1 MSGNTIG
8 IQPGATP
15 ADLQETRA
23 ENGEVVSFQQL
34 ALRLE
39 WRGYYFCFLTIR
51 EFHRRQRGVVSGSG
65 TRGVEGT
72 SHGGRVDEGR
82 VESAE

>member
-51 EFHRRQRGVVSGSG
+51 EFHRVGNAVWFPDLERGEWKGRLMG
-65 TRGVEGT
+65 DAWTRVG
-72 SHGGRVDEGR
+72 
-82 VESAE
+82 

>member
-51 EFHRRQRGVVSGSG
+51 EFHR
-65 TRGVEGT
+65 
-72 SHGGRVDEGR
+72 
-82 VESAE
+82 